1 MGPAKI
7 ETDPIDVRVLLRFVS
22 AFWKWSGDLALC
34 NLTEGPRGL
43 IANMNLRQSIAGRFR
58 SHPQALQSEDLRYAH
73 SDGLFA
79 KACSGLTDTQ
89 SMKGNSTR
97 SGHTV
102 SQSRLETHE
111 LRRVPMA
118 FVETCKHW
126 GLDTDAQLIL
136 LGYPPGDSIGKQVL
150 WGRIQALSRDAR
162 DRADYVVAISVGL
175 AILHGEDAAAEKRWL
190 RRQRATLGGQSPL
203 DRMLNGDMAALV
215 VVNGMVERERGL

>member
-1 MGPAKI
+1 
-7 ETDPIDVRVLLRFVS
+7 
-22 AFWKWSGDLALC
+22 
-34 NLTEGPRGL
+34 
-43 IANMNLRQSIAGRFR
+43 
-58 SHPQALQSEDLRYAH
+58 
-73 SDGLFA
+73 
-79 KACSGLTDTQ
+79 
-89 SMKGNSTR
+89 
-97 SGHTV
+97 
-102 SQSRLETHE
+102 
-111 LRRVPMA
+111 MA